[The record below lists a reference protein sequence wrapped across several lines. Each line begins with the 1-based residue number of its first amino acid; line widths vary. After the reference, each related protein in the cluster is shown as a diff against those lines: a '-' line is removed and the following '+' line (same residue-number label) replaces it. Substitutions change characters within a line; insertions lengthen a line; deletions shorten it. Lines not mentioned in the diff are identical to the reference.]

1 MSNLILVISDD
12 RKVDGRLRLALTENA
27 PECQVEFVGSREEI
41 PPAHRPSLILLDLM
55 LSREPAFD
63 VLRWLRTE
71 QRYRH
76 TPVFVLGSEIVNQ
89 DVNEAYSL
97 GADSCL
103 LIRSLSDGLD
113 KIARGIATYA
123 SLIPSPALPN

>member
-12 RKVDGRLRLALTENA
+12 RNPDGPLRLALTKTA
-27 PECQVEFVGSREEI
+27 PQCQVEFAGSREEI

-63 VLRWLRTE
+63 VVRWLRTD

-76 TPVFVLGSEIVNQ
+76 TPVFVLGSEIVDQ

-103 LIRSLSDGLD
+103 LMRSVSDGFD
-113 KIARGIATYA
+113 QIAQGITTYA

>member
-12 RKVDGRLRLALTENA
+12 RNVDGRLRLALTEAA
-27 PECQVEFVGSREEI
+27 PECQVEFAGSREEI

-63 VLRWLRTE
+63 VLRWLRTD
-71 QRYRH
+71 QRSRH
-76 TPVFVLGSEIVNQ
+76 TPVFVLGSEVVDQ

-103 LIRSLSDGLD
+103 LMRSVSDGLD
-113 KIARGIATYA
+113 QIAQGIATYA
-123 SLIPSPALPN
+123 SLIPSPTLPN

>member
-1 MSNLILVISDD
+1 
-12 RKVDGRLRLALTENA
+12 
-27 PECQVEFVGSREEI
+27 
-41 PPAHRPSLILLDLM
+41 M

-71 QRYRH
+71 QRFRD
-76 TPVFVLGSEIVNQ
+76 TPIFVLGSEVIDQ

-103 LIRSLSDGLD
+103 LMRSVSDGFD
-113 KIARGIATYA
+113 QIAHGIATYA
-123 SLIPSPALPN
+123 SLIPSPTLPN

>member
-12 RKVDGRLRLALTENA
+12 RNPGGPLRQALTKTA
-27 PECQVEFVGSREEI
+27 PQCQVEFVRSREEI
-41 PPAHRPSLILLDLM
+41 PPARRPALILLDLM

-71 QRYRH
+71 QRYQH
-76 TPVFVLGSEIVNQ
+76 TPVFVLGSEIVDQ

-97 GADSCL
+97 GANSCL
-103 LIRSLSDGLD
+103 LMRSRSDGFD
-113 KIARGIATYA
+113 QIAQGIATYA
-123 SLIPSPALPN
+123 SLITSPSTPN